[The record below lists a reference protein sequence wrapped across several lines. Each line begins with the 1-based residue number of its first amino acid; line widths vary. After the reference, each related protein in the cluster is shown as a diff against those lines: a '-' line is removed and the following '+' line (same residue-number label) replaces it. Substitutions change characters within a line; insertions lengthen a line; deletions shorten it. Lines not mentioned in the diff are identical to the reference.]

1 MKNLNDLMDYIL
13 YQIIKI
19 IKVIKNHEKV
29 TDNPSIRIYV
39 NKIKNRIIFRIKTG
53 YFLELFMSETMKLLA
68 SIKSKITKNENDENV
83 PHLEVIEVVLV
94 HCNIDNNDYQQDS
107 RVLYTI
113 FPSKFLGWL
122 LNISPK
128 SFIKSFDSKFSHT
141 EECFPKESS
150 NHLEIQDKINIS
162 LVIK

>member
-39 NKIKNRIIFRIKTG
+39 NKIKNRIIFRIKAG

-83 PHLEVIEVVLV
+83 PHLKVIEVVLV
-94 HCNIDNNDYQQDS
+94 HCNIDNNDYNKIQEFCIQ
-107 RVLYTI
+107 
-113 FPSKFLGWL
+113 FFLV
-122 LNISPK
+122 N
-128 SFIKSFDSKFSHT
+128 F
-141 EECFPKESS
+141 
-150 NHLEIQDKINIS
+150 
-162 LVIK
+162 LVDY